1 MVEYIKCMGIILL
14 MVIVYSTGDI
24 EQLTNLL
31 KISQCHST
39 GAMIDQV
46 AHREQCQGVKE
57 LEDGIAWLVD

>member
-1 MVEYIKCMGIILL
+1 